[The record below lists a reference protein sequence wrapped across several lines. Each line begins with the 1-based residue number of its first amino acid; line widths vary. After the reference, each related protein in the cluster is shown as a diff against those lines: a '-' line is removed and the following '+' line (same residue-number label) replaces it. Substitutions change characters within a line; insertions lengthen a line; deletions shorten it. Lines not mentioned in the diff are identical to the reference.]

1 MSKSEI
7 TIAIFADY
15 SKAFDT
21 INFNTMIQKMH
32 SFSFSKDFLY
42 WTMNY
47 LTFWQHFVQIDK
59 HFSTLLTTEFGVP
72 QGSILGSILFN
83 LCVVDMSQM
92 TPESE
97 CLQYADIQHYA
108 EHAKQVNDMHVST
121 VLRKISILFRD
132 GQVIQI
138 LFLTVRKQK
147 LWSYRLHKCQ
157 NITNVKK
164 KKKNVKCNK
173 AKAT

>member
-47 LTFWQHFVQIDK
+47 LTF
-59 HFSTLLTTEFGVP
+59 
-72 QGSILGSILFN
+72 
-83 LCVVDMSQM
+83 
-92 TPESE
+92 
-97 CLQYADIQHYA
+97 
-108 EHAKQVNDMHVST
+108 
-121 VLRKISILFRD
+121 
-132 GQVIQI
+132 
-138 LFLTVRKQK
+138 
-147 LWSYRLHKCQ
+147 
-157 NITNVKK
+157 
-164 KKKNVKCNK
+164 
-173 AKAT
+173 